1 MNKYLPLLLLATA
14 WSGGTQAFEFGKV
27 QADKSTLSFAY
38 KQMGVPSDGKFRKF
52 SAAIAFDPAK
62 PDSAS
67 VRIEID
73 MAGLDAGYKEAND
86 EVTGKLWFN
95 TKAFP
100 TARFVSTG
108 VKSLGGNHY
117 EVVGKLTIKDK
128 TLPVN
133 APFTFK
139 QEGAVGVF
147 DGSLTINRLDYAIGV
162 GAWADVGTVADEV
175 RVVFHVVAAATSAK
189 K

>member
-1 MNKYLPLLLLATA
+1 MKKYLPLLMLAAA
-14 WSGGTQAFEFGKV
+14 WSGGALAIEFGQV
-27 QADKSTLSFAY
+27 QADKSTLTFAY

-62 PDSAS
+62 PDAASA
-67 VRIEID
+67 RIDID
-73 MAGLDAGYKEAND
+73 MAGFDAGSKEAND
-86 EVTGKLWFN
+86 EVIGKPWFN

-100 TARFVSTG
+100 AARFVSTG
-108 VKSLGGNHY
+108 IKPLGGDRY
-117 EVVGKLTIKDK
+117 EVAGKLTIKDK
-128 TLPVN
+128 TLPIN

-147 DGSLTINRLDYAIGV
+147 DGSLTIKRLDYAIGT

-175 RVVFHVVAAATSAK
+175 RIVFHVVAAATSTK